1 MKLLIFRLLET
12 FESSG
17 RFYEWNGIGVV
28 NELIQSEG
36 GWEMLKREGMEGETV
51 KLNSFWEVV

>member
-1 MKLLIFRLLET
+1 MNLA
-12 FESSG
+12 G